1 MTSIVCSTPSAS
13 DARVL
18 PPTAPT
24 PRASTSR
31 VPRRPPEPGRAP
43 LGGVLGVSCAGCGEP
58 GAALCAACAGRLQ
71 LAPPGGI
78 TAAVSYRG
86 VGREAV
92 TALKYRN
99 QRQVAKA
106 LAAQLARRLL
116 GTAGLDGVV
125 ARHRRAR
132 ALADVVTWAPTS
144 DARRR
149 ERGYDQAEL
158 VARALARELG
168 LPCRRLLH
176 RTHGGPQTGA
186 GRAARVGGPTF
197 VARPSRRSR
206 RVLVV
211 DDVVTT
217 GATLS
222 AAARALHVAGSP
234 HVVLAAAAATPA
246 RPGESATSSARPLV
260 SRPSRRGHPVFTD
273 AA

>member
-1 MTSIVCSTPSAS
+1 MC
-13 DARVL
+13 
-18 PPTAPT
+18 
-24 PRASTSR
+24 
-31 VPRRPPEPGRAP
+31 E
-43 LGGVLGVSCAGCGEP
+43 SCAGQ
-58 GAALCAACAGRLQ
+58 LQ
-71 LAPPGGI
+71 VAPPGGV
-78 TAAVSYRG
+78 TAAISYRG

-99 QRQVAKA
+99 QRQVARA
-106 LAAQLARRLL
+106 LAGLLARRLL
-116 GTAGLDGVV
+116 GTAGLEGLA

-132 ALADVVTWAPTS
+132 AIADVVTWAPTS

-149 ERGYDQAEL
+149 ARGYDQAEL

-176 RTHGGPQTGA
+176 RTHGGPQTGVGRA
-186 GRAARVGGPTF
+186 GRLSGPVF
-197 VARPSRRSR
+197 VARPSRRPR

-222 AAARALHVAGSP
+222 AAARALRVAGSP
-234 HVVLAAAAATPA
+234 HVVLAAAASTPA
-246 RPGESATSSARPLV
+246 RPGESASSSARPLAV
-260 SRPSRRGHPVFTD
+260 RTPDRSRMSTR

>member
-1 MTSIVCSTPSAS
+1 MERPHPTVPKICATPPEHDALMTSTT
-13 DARVL
+13 L
-18 PPTAPT
+18 PT

-31 VPRRPPEPGRAP
+31 LPRRPS
-43 LGGVLGVSCAGCGEP
+43 GGAVLGTTCAGCGEP
-58 GAALCAACAGRLQ
+58 GAALCAVCEGRLQ
-71 LAPPGGI
+71 LAPPGGV

-116 GTAGLDGVV
+116 GTAGLDGV
-125 ARHRRAR
+125 AERHRRAR
-132 ALADVVTWAPTS
+132 GLADVVTWAPTS
-144 DARRR
+144 STRRR

-186 GRAARVGGPTF
+186 GRAERVGGPTF
-197 VARPSRRSR
+197 VARPLRRPR

-222 AAARALHVAGSP
+222 AAARALRVAGSP

-260 SRPSRRGHPVFTD
+260 SRPSRRGLPPFT
-273 AA
+273 AAA

>member
-1 MTSIVCSTPSAS
+1 MTSTTLLVPSTAVSA
-13 DARVL
+13 
-18 PPTAPT
+18 T
-24 PRASTSR
+24 PRASRSR
-31 VPRRPPEPGRAP
+31 VPRRSPAGSSVGGL
-43 LGGVLGVSCAGCGEP
+43 LGATCATCGEP
-58 GAALCAACAGRLQ
+58 GAALCARCERRLQ
-71 LAPPGGI
+71 VAPPSGI

-116 GTAGLDGVV
+116 GTAGLEGV
-125 ARHRRAR
+125 AQRHRRAR

-144 DARRR
+144 TARRR

-186 GRAARVGGPTF
+186 GRAERMGGPTF
-197 VARPSRRSR
+197 VARPLRRPR

-222 AAARALHVAGSP
+222 AAARALRIAGSP

-260 SRPSRRGHPVFTD
+260 SRPSRPGRPPTTQ

>member
-1 MTSIVCSTPSAS
+1 MTSTLYPVPTQRTSA
-13 DARVL
+13 ARRDV
-18 PPTAPT
+18 
-24 PRASTSR
+24 PRASSSR
-31 VPRRPPEPGRAP
+31 VPRRSSRSAA
-43 LGGVLGVSCAGCGEP
+43 LGGVLGVHCAGCGEP
-58 GAALCAACAGRLQ
+58 GAALCTACGSQ
-71 LAPPGGI
+71 LRAAPPGGV

-86 VGREAV
+86 VGRDAV

-106 LAAQLARRLL
+106 LAAQLAQRLV
-116 GTAGLDGVV
+116 GGSGVAGL
-125 ARHRRAR
+125 AERHRRAR
-132 ALADVVTWAPTS
+132 ALAEVVTWAPTS
-144 DARRR
+144 AARRR

-158 VARALARELG
+158 VAKALARELG

-176 RTHGGPQTGA
+176 RTHGAVQTGA
-186 GRAARVGGPTF
+186 GRAERMAGPTF
-197 VARPSRRSR
+197 VARPSRRAR

-222 AAARALHVAGSP
+222 AAARALRVAGSP
-234 HVVLAAAAATPA
+234 HVVLAAAAATPP

-260 SRPSRRGHPVFTD
+260 ARPSRRAEPTMTH